1 MRMLV
6 DLRQSVG
13 AAAGRVRRVTL
24 GGLSLRVLVLVTG
37 MAVLLLAL
45 PADLR
50 TSRVPLGA
58 SVLLPLAAAIAPGS
72 WLAALVELLAIG
84 SWLAGTFAAG
94 DPVTWPRLTA
104 LAILLYGHHVLC
116 SWASAVPLD

>member
-1 MRMLV
+1 
-6 DLRQSVG
+6 
-13 AAAGRVRRVTL
+13 
-24 GGLSLRVLVLVTG
+24 
-37 MAVLLLAL
+37 
-45 PADLR
+45 
-50 TSRVPLGA
+50 RVPLGA

-116 SWASAVPLD
+116 SWASAVPLDTVLPPRAWQLGALRLSAISAVTAVLAAGAL